1 MHQQIRHI
9 LMPFGGAESI
19 YFDLVENKGIF
30 FVVDLG
36 FVFCQFRSFRFLQ
49 EKKNWV
55 FPTYRSAIAEYPL
68 NSEPFVLV
76 MYASSHF

>member
-9 LMPFGGAESI
+9 PMPFGGAEII
-19 YFDLVENKGIF
+19 YLDLVENKGIF

-49 EKKNWV
+49 EKKIE
-55 FPTYRSAIAEYPL
+55 FFQHIALQLQSILWILNPL
-68 NSEPFVLV
+68 FW
-76 MYASSHF
+76 